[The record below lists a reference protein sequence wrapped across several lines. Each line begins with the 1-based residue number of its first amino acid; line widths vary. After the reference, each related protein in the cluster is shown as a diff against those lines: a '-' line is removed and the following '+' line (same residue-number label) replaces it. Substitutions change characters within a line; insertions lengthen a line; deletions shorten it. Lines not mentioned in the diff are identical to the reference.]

1 MKKIFCILILSLG
14 ITGCFSQNNLVDG
27 YIVTV
32 KNDTAFGKLKVKN
45 YSVSRS
51 VKLYTDNKNE
61 TYPIAKIKTL
71 NVNGELYVSSEN
83 VLWSKSLFKKTV
95 SGSVNL
101 YTNRKNKYLGAYDS
115 DINIEHLSSSLKFY
129 CNDYPGFED
138 SIRSVSSSNVAGF
151 IVNYNHW
158 KRNNPDSKSYFENNM
173 HKKDLLNFKISFFQ
187 PGIGLE
193 LGMMENVTINSMLKF
208 AIGWN
213 DVAGLYVN
221 PTIDTQLRFYHNLNQ
236 RKNDNIRTYKYSGN
250 YISVVHL
257 LDLTKTN
264 NIVGMEYGWQ
274 RTLGKNNYL
283 NVGVGLGRGIE
294 NKNIYLLYDLDLGF
308 NF

>member
-1 MKKIFCILILSLG
+1 
-14 ITGCFSQNNLVDG
+14 
-27 YIVTV
+27 
-32 KNDTAFGKLKVKN
+32 
-45 YSVSRS
+45 
-51 VKLYTDNKNE
+51 
-61 TYPIAKIKTL
+61 
-71 NVNGELYVSSEN
+71 
-83 VLWSKSLFKKTV
+83 
-95 SGSVNL
+95 
-101 YTNRKNKYLGAYDS
+101 
-115 DINIEHLSSSLKFY
+115 
-129 CNDYPGFED
+129 
-138 SIRSVSSSNVAGF
+138 
-151 IVNYNHW
+151 
-158 KRNNPDSKSYFENNM
+158 M

-236 RKNDNIRTYKYSGN
+236 RKKENIRTYKYSGN

-257 LDLTKTN
+257 LDLKKTN